1 MYAIVG
7 ATGNTGK
14 VIAETLLGRGKKV
27 RAIGRDASRL
37 ASLTQKGA
45 EAFVA
50 DVTDAA
56 ALTKA
61 FTGAEAVYVMV
72 PPNIGAADVSAY
84 SEKVSDASTA
94 AIEKAGVNHAVLLSS
109 FGADKSSG
117 TGPIVGLHRFEKK
130 LNAING
136 LNVLCLRAGYF
147 MENLLPQAQVIKM
160 LGMMG
165 GPVAPDCAVSMI
177 ATRDIGAAAAE
188 ALLSLNFKGKQT
200 RELLGQRDV
209 SYREAA
215 RLIGQAI
222 GKPDLAYSQ
231 LPDAQLKPALMQMG
245 MSASMTDLLLEMA
258 GAINTGYVAPLEKR
272 SASNSTPTSIEQ
284 FIADV
289 FVPLYSGKAAGA

>member
-1 MYAIVG
+1 MYAIIG

-14 VIAETLLGRGKKV
+14 VIAETLLGKGRKV
-27 RAIGRDASRL
+27 RAIGRDANRL
-37 ASLTQKGA
+37 ANLTQKGA

-50 DVTDAA
+50 DATDAA

-72 PPNIGAADVSAY
+72 PPNIGAADVSGY
-84 SEKVSDASTA
+84 EGSVSDAAAA
-94 AIEKAGVNHAVLLSS
+94 AIEKAGVSHAVLLSS
-109 FGADKSSG
+109 VGADKSSG

-130 LNAING
+130 LNAISR
-136 LNVLCLRAGYF
+136 LNALCLRAGYF

-165 GPVAPDCAVSMI
+165 GPVTPDLAVSMI

-215 RLIGQAI
+215 RIIGQAI
-222 GKPDLAYSQ
+222 GKADLAYAQ
-231 LPDAQLKPALMQMG
+231 LPDEQLKPALMQMG
-245 MSASMTDLLLEMA
+245 MSAGMTDLLLEMA
-258 GAINTGYVAPLEKR
+258 GAMNSGHVVALEKR
-272 SASNSTPTSIEQ
+272 SAANTTPTSIEQ
-284 FIADV
+284 FISGV
-289 FVPLYSGKAAGA
+289 FVPLYSGKAVGA